1 MQNRYK
7 KQSCGQKMYRF
18 KNQTRLYFSQL
29 FFSTLLSWVTTNINQ
44 YPNIYEYLYQLSI
57 VSALGSWLLALN
69 INKYQ

>member
-44 YPNIYEYLYQLSI
+44 YPNINEYQKTSTSINEYQPISQ
-57 VSALGSWLLALN
+57 
-69 INKYQ
+69 YQ